1 MKFPRFPEKGAS
13 LPPAA
18 RKAPRY
24 PQFRLLSPSQVTQDD
39 SPELR
44 QEQGETV
51 PSSQPNGGIKEYNRV
66 NGEHMTSVPLSLL
79 RVKP

>member
-18 RKAPRY
+18 REAPRY

-51 PSSQPNGGIKEYNRV
+51 PSSQPNGGIKEYHRV